1 VYGGQFLQGE
11 AFARQVLERQPRNS
25 EAFYILAL
33 SAMLQKRHEV
43 VLPDIDQAIALDPK
57 DAQFPFVKGISLA
70 ALGRAD
76 EAVASYRRAL
86 ELRPAFFECWA
97 NLGNVLELNQRWEE
111 AANAYAHALK
121 LKPGATHVLNGMGL
135 CQLALGELEPAVA
148 LFEFAIAG
156 DPNFASAH
164 NNLGNTQARLG
175 NVDLAIKHLQEA
187 VRIRPEFAEAWVNL
201 GEQLYVAKRDAEAIA
216 ALDRALALD
225 PANAGLRH
233 LRDSIAGV
241 QTERAPDEFIR
252 GFFDRFA
259 GHFDKRLVEDLE
271 YRTPQRMVEF
281 LRPWLAGK
289 DMKLRIDDLGC
300 GTGLSGAVLKPYA
313 ARLVGVDLSGQMLAK
328 ARERRLYDALHEAE
342 IAKFLD
348 AAPPGESDLAAAMDV
363 FVYVGDLKEIFRA
376 AARTLAPGGM
386 FAFSVERHPGEED
399 FFLAR
404 SGRYAHSPR
413 YLRALAAANGFKEWN
428 AEETVIRKESNE
440 PVKGYLFGFLKS

>member
-1 VYGGQFLQGE
+1 
-11 AFARQVLERQPRNS
+11 
-25 EAFYILAL
+25 
-33 SAMLQKRHEV
+33 M
-43 VLPDIDQAIALDPK
+43 
-57 DAQFPFVKGISLA
+57 
-70 ALGRAD
+70 
-76 EAVASYRRAL
+76 
-86 ELRPAFFECWA
+86 
-97 NLGNVLELNQRWEE
+97 
-111 AANAYAHALK
+111 
-121 LKPGATHVLNGMGL
+121 
-135 CQLALGELEPAVA
+135 
-148 LFEFAIAG
+148 
-156 DPNFASAH
+156 
-164 NNLGNTQARLG
+164 
-175 NVDLAIKHLQEA
+175 
-187 VRIRPEFAEAWVNL
+187 RIRPGFAEAWINL

-281 LRPWLAGK
+281 LRPWLSGK

-313 ARLVGVDLSGQMLAK
+313 ARLAGVDLSGQMLAK

-342 IAKFLD
+342 IAKYLD
-348 AAPPGESDLAAAMDV
+348 AAPAGETDLAAAMDV

-376 AARTLAPGGM
+376 VARTLAPGGL
-386 FAFSVERHPGEED
+386 FAFSVERHDGEGD
-399 FFLAR
+399 FHLAR

-413 YLRALAAANGFKEWN
+413 YIRELAAANGFREWN
-428 AEETVIRKESNE
+428 AEESVIRKESNE